1 MPTYHLL
8 QLITLTQ
15 EIVDDDE
22 NKDGTETATAQFLG
36 AIAGN
41 QSTNEFIHAF
51 KILKILLI

>member
-8 QLITLTQ
+8 ELITLTQ

-22 NKDGTETATAQFLG
+22 DQNGTETATAQLFG

-51 KILKILLI
+51 KILKFSLI